1 MRSHFLLLYLSL
13 GICMVIGFSSCHLP
27 SPPTSSVVLTTVFP
41 VYDWCRQIIPPNSVT
56 VRLIRLN
63 PDLYGGSLSLTELKS
78 LQEASLIIKA
88 GYGLDN
94 WINPYI
100 TDKSKVFELQ
110 QWEQDQIHD
119 LTGTKNNTQINASNR
134 YLWLDP
140 IWAQDTVRGLSQ
152 QLQTSFP
159 SIKDQIADRT
169 QSYLVELH
177 DLHIEILKILRRPNK
192 PTFIVQNQIFHAFA
206 KRYQLSTHP
215 IELPADVPLPAETLK
230 HASQALRK
238 TNCPVIFVRPTLFWE
253 ISKSLEEELNCLV
266 LPFDPLGDPNDSKR
280 DGYIQF
286 MRYNLES
293 VKKGLMWCDEQ
304 SPPAN
309 N

>member
-1 MRSHFLLLYLSL
+1 M
-13 GICMVIGFSSCHLP
+13 IGYSACRFP
-27 SPPTSSVVLTTVFP
+27 TPPTHAIILTTVLP
-41 VYDWCRQIIPPNSVT
+41 VYDWCRQILPPEAVS
-56 VRLIRLN
+56 VRLIRMN
-63 PDLYGGSLSLTELKS
+63 PDLYGGSLSLTDLKS
-78 LQEASLIIKA
+78 LQEARLIIKA

-94 WINPYI
+94 WIKPYI
-100 TDKSKVFELQ
+100 TDQSKVFELQ
-110 QWEQDQIHD
+110 QWEQNQIHD
-119 LTGTKNNTQINASNR
+119 LEGTQGQTHGNATNR

-140 IWAQDTVRGLSQ
+140 IWAQDAIRGLSK

-177 DLHIEILKILRRPNK
+177 DLHIEILKTLRPQK
-192 PTFIVQNQIFHAFA
+192 KQTFIVQNQLFNAFA
-206 KRYQLSTHP
+206 KRYQLSTNP
-215 IELPADVPLPAETLK
+215 IDLPSDFPLPAETLK

-238 TNCPVIFVRPTLFWE
+238 STCPVIFVKPSLFWE
-253 ISKSLEEELNCLV
+253 ISKPLEEELNCLV
-266 LPFDPLGDPNDSKR
+266 LPFDPVGDPNNSERDS
-280 DGYIQF
+280 YIQF